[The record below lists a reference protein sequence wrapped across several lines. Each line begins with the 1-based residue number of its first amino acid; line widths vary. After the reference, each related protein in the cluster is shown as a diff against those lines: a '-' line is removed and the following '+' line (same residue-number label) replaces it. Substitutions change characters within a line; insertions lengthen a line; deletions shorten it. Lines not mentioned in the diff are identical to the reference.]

1 MIWNKAFIMNK
12 DDLKIITIVLVFLIS
27 IVFFIL
33 GITTPILSTKMDLFG
48 IGFNKK
54 EVNLIDSVK
63 LFYDSKDYFLSVI
76 ILIFTFVLPAIKY
89 IELLIKLIIKRYKNS
104 YLLDKW
110 NMLDVFIVALLLVNF
125 KMGDSLIVM
134 KLQLGTAFL
143 SISVITRILVIE
155 LIDRWCKDNEKII
168 NKQL

>member
-1 MIWNKAFIMNK
+1 MNK

-33 GITTPILSTKMDLFG
+33 GITTPILSTKIDVFG

-76 ILIFTFVLPAIKY
+76 ILIFTFVLPAAKY

-104 YLLDKW
+104 LLLDKW

>member
-1 MIWNKAFIMNK
+1 MNK

-33 GITTPILSTKMDLFG
+33 GITTPILSTKIDVFG

-76 ILIFTFVLPAIKY
+76 ILIFTFVLPAAKY
-89 IELLIKLIIKRYKNS
+89 IELLIKLIIKRYKRYKNS
-104 YLLDKW
+104 LLLDKW

-134 KLQLGTAFL
+134 NLQLGTAFL

-155 LIDRWCKDNEKII
+155 LIDRWCK
-168 NKQL
+168 